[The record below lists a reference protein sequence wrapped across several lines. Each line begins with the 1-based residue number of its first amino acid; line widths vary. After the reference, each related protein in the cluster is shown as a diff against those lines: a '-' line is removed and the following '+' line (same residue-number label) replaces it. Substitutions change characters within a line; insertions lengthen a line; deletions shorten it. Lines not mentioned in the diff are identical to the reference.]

1 MQCMNKNL
9 VDTSTVFVDST
20 HVKAAANRKKA
31 KKILVA
37 KKAARFYDDQLSKE
51 INSDREKTWIKS
63 P

>member
-1 MQCMNKNL
+1 MSKQPQIE
-9 VDTSTVFVDST
+9 
-20 HVKAAANRKKA
+20 KKA

-51 INSDREKTWIKS
+51 INSDRENMVKS